1 MTLVSSNG
9 SLDRSRTCGSTAA
22 RLAPGWLF
30 RFATLSGLIPTLSVL
45 IRSGSIQGRV
55 GIRVNFCLYLCDFF
69 LYLWELFLYTSDR
82 FGKFD
87 TQLEL

>member
-1 MTLVSSNG
+1 MEQRAS
-9 SLDRSRTCGSTAA
+9 RSRHNCFLTS
-22 RLAPGWLF
+22 F

-45 IRSGSIQGRV
+45 IRSGSVQGRV
-55 GIRVNFCLYLCDFF
+55 GIRVTFCLYLCDFF

-82 FGKFD
+82 LGKFD